1 MTARFAGVH
10 LARVTLGALSP
21 LSCGTGQEGLFDMT
35 LVRDPNGLPM
45 IPGASLQGVLRR
57 LFARVAPAETVAD
70 VFGAVDPTGRAR
82 DARLVVSHALAH
94 GADDR
99 PLRGFPAEQA
109 IAADPLLREL
119 AKEAPLRRDHVRL
132 NHRHV
137 ADDTGKFDRL
147 AVPAGT
153 RFSLELLLAG
163 AEEEAA
169 LVEQLVSLF
178 VHPLFRPGGARARG
192 YGRVHVVRA
201 GRRWFPASDP
211 PAFRKAREGSPAD
224 LAGFARIDPA
234 PPADVLEISLR
245 LTPANPFR
253 LGATGLA
260 TTTGTDGWPEGEP
273 RPEHPPDARGKPVDM
288 APVREPRIVWADSGN
303 GAARGEWRDVTAS
316 PGADDGSHLAPGS
329 SLRGPLAHRTLFHW
343 NRLSGRF
350 AGEGLDAAAL
360 AALGERPAEL
370 EPLLGEVKA
379 GNRLSGEEGR
389 ASALLVEDAP
399 LGGEG
404 LPMRFALD
412 HSSIDRLTGGVR
424 ATILFNEELLMPTAF
439 ELRLV
444 LDCPLPAEGDRA
456 ALAFLHALRDLA
468 EGRLAVGARSMGF
481 CKGDEPEFSGRD
493 AGRWQALWEAT
504 ARTPVIL
511 EVPA

>member
-1 MTARFAGVH
+1 MTARFSGFH
-10 LARVTLGALSP
+10 LARVTLEACSP

-35 LVRDPNGLPM
+35 LVRDANGLPM
-45 IPGASLQGVLRR
+45 IPGASIQGVLRR
-57 LFARVAPAETVAD
+57 LFGRVAPAETVAD
-70 VFGAVDPTGRAR
+70 VFGAVDWAGRAR
-82 DARLVVSHALAH
+82 DARLIVGHALVH
-94 GADDR
+94 GAGDR
-99 PLRGFPAEQA
+99 PLQCFPAEEA
-109 IAADPLLREL
+109 IAADLLLKEL

-163 AEEEAA
+163 AEGEAE
-169 LVEQLVSLF
+169 LVEELVSLF
-178 VHPLFRPGGARARG
+178 AHPLFRPGGARARG
-192 YGRVHVVRA
+192 YGRVRVVRA
-201 GRRWFPASDP
+201 GRRWFPACDP
-211 PAFRKAREGSPAD
+211 LAFRKAREGNPAD
-224 LAGFARIDPA
+224 LAGFVTITPE
-234 PPADVLEISLR
+234 PPEDVLEISLR
-245 LTPANPFR
+245 LIPANPFR
-253 LGATGLA
+253 IGATGVA
-260 TTTGTDGWPEGEP
+260 TTTEKVDGA
-273 RPEHPPDARGKPVDM
+273 PPADGPDRRTKPVDM
-288 APVREPRIVWADSGN
+288 APVREPRIAWAGPD
-303 GAARGEWRDVTAS
+303 GAERGEWRDVTAS
-316 PGADDGSHLAPGS
+316 PGADDRSHLAPGS
-329 SLRGPLAHRTLFHW
+329 SLRGPLAHRALFHW
-343 NRLSGRF
+343 NRLAGRF
-350 AGEGLDAAAL
+350 AGEGQDAAAL

-370 EPLLGEVKA
+370 ELLLGAVKA

-404 LPMRFALD
+404 LPLRFALD

-424 ATILFNEELLMPTAF
+424 ATILFSEELLMPTAF

-444 LDCPLPAEGDRA
+444 LDAPPPAEGDRA

-481 CKGDEPEFSGRD
+481 CRGDEPDFAGRD